1 MKKYLKDPEVQFNI
15 VIFTGVIAFST
26 CLILILSNI

>member
-15 VIFTGVIAFST
+15 IIFTGFTGLSIAIFK
-26 CLILILSNI
+26 ILSYL

>member
-15 VIFTGVIAFST
+15 VIFTLFTGLALAIFK
-26 CLILILSNI
+26 ILSYA

>member
-15 VIFTGVIAFST
+15 IIFTGFTMLAISIFK
-26 CLILILSNI
+26 ILSYL

>member
-15 VIFTGVIAFST
+15 VIFTGITMLSIAIFK
-26 CLILILSNI
+26 ILS